1 MACRGV
7 SCAPE
12 GRAGERRTAERA
24 AGYQGRATGVLGRGA
39 APGLEVGVDKNPG
52 GVGGPSSAQQTPPA
66 TPTLSFQPSTP
77 GTCGQAAD
85 HVVRQVTAR
94 VDLAVAACGCLT
106 QLSGQ
111 VPVASG
117 PAACENR
124 LHLPSPHRLGP
135 SGGCDEQWV
144 VGISIHK
151 SVTSLRQ
158 KGENCS

>member
-1 MACRGV
+1 MRGAQL
-7 SCAPE
+7 SEPLGTKAGPQGCW
-12 GRAGERRTAERA
+12 GGERPPALRLVWTRTQE
-24 AGYQGRATGVLGRGA
+24 GWA
-39 APGLEVGVDKNPG
+39 APAALSRP
-52 GVGGPSSAQQTPPA
+52 PPA

-106 QLSGQ
+106 Q

-144 VGISIHK
+144 VGICIHK